1 MLSTKAPSRRRAA
14 VPQKVF
20 SLARWVVT
28 RIDATSE
35 PAVARAGA
43 RARATTRAMGG
54 GALVRIELIGTR
66 NMIRFW
72 ICRLP
77 PISSSNVPRK
87 QVVYTRALRVFAS
100 LSTVIRATT
109 GSRVLTLIS
118 RGQGV
123 TELAVTEPVFEVTQ
137 KIK

>member
-1 MLSTKAPSRRRAA
+1 
-14 VPQKVF
+14 
-20 SLARWVVT
+20 
-28 RIDATSE
+28 
-35 PAVARAGA
+35 
-43 RARATTRAMGG
+43 
-54 GALVRIELIGTR
+54 
-66 NMIRFW
+66 MIRFW

-77 PISSSNVPRK
+77 PISSSNVPLR